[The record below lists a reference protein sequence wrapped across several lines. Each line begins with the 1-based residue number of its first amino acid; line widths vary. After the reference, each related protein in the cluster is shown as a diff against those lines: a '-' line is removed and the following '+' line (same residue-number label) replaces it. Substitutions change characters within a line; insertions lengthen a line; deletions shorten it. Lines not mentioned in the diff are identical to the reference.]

1 MARRGLYNVG
11 MQGEQRQEE
20 ERPIP
25 ESEWPYEGDERDDWP
40 KPDASSP
47 PPAAVNK
54 AGKKDDASPVRHL
67 WRASMIGIH
76 IVTSTFVGLAMGYWL
91 DRLFG
96 SEPWLTIIFLLIGI
110 AAGFRDL
117 FRFAWDKDKPFAPKK
132 TGSKGEGGN
141 GKA

>member
-11 MQGEQRQEE
+11 MQDEQRQEE

-40 KPDASSP
+40 KPDA
-47 PPAAVNK
+47 PPAAVD
-54 AGKKDDASPVRHL
+54 KKTDRNGDASPVRQL

-117 FRFAWDKDKPFAPKK
+117 FRFAWDSDKPFTPKK
-132 TGSKGEGGN
+132 PVSKEGEGGN